1 MFAKLYGTDKDQ
13 VLVKIDA
20 GEDGNPE
27 IRVFFSPEELG
38 VCSCAL
44 QWEDDTDA
52 SWDKAEA
59 AFEQI
64 DEKGARDMAAQVCKQ
79 LGIIR
84 PTKTEAQH
92 D

>member
-1 MFAKLYGTDKDQ
+1 MKRKYELKHEYAKIERLTKTMRGFFEKRDKD
-13 VLVKIDA
+13 
-20 GEDGNPE
+20 G
-27 IRVFFSPEELG
+27 
-38 VCSCAL
+38 
-44 QWEDDTDA
+44 
-52 SWDKAEA
+52 A